1 MKKEAGGSGAANG
14 RSHENSRP
22 EGEGG
27 VQTEKNSDEPFRNNA
42 LCLALLPTPPSRDL
56 TREGVGGANLNHGEN
71 QKSNKK
77 TAT

>member
-14 RSHENSRP
+14 RSHENSRL
-22 EGEGG
+22 GGGG

-56 TREGVGGANLNHGEN
+56 TREGVGGANLNHGES

-77 TAT
+77 TTT